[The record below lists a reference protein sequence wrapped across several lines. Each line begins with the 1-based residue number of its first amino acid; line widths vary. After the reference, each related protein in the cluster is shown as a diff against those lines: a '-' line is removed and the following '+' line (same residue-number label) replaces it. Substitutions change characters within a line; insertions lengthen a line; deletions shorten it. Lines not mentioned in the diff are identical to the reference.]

1 MRSDATIIHGVCPVI
16 PTLFLATEQVD
27 FDAMRGLIDA
37 VVALGVQ
44 GVTMFGVG
52 SEFYKL
58 ADDERSRLL
67 VFFVATVKG
76 RAKTIVSVTA
86 HSTLLAC
93 RQASEAEAAG
103 ADALMLLPPF
113 FGGPDG
119 ASLMSHLRAVVDVV
133 RIPVVIQYAPEET
146 KVSIPAAVFLD
157 LAQKAGVQVLVKV
170 ESKPAGQL
178 ISQLTAGGVPV
189 LVGKGGLGFFEA
201 LERGAIGVMPGC
213 SLADRF
219 VAILDLYLRGEK
231 EQAFEAHNRI
241 IPCLTYVDQS
251 LEFFLAAEKHLL
263 ARRGMIT
270 DALCRRPSFSL
281 EPTHREVLDRY
292 VAEISTGVR
301 KN

>member
-1 MRSDATIIHGVCPVI
+1 MKRNATSIHGVCPVI

-37 VVALGVQ
+37 VVAMGVH
-44 GVTMFGVG
+44 GVTMFGMG

-58 ADDERSRLL
+58 ADAERSRLL
-67 VFFVATVKG
+67 AFFVATVRG

-113 FGGPDG
+113 FGGPDA
-119 ASLMSHLRAVVDVV
+119 ASLMGHLRAVVEAV

-146 KVSIPAAVFLD
+146 KVSIPAAIFLE
-157 LAQKAGVQVLVKV
+157 LAQEAGVEVLVKV
-170 ESKPAGQL
+170 ESKPAGPL
-178 ISQLTAGGVPV
+178 ISQLTAGGMPV
-189 LVGKGGLGFFEA
+189 LVGKGGLGFFEG

-219 VAILDLYLRGEK
+219 VAILDLYARGEK

-241 IPCLTYVDQS
+241 VPCLTYVDQS
-251 LEFFLAAEKHLL
+251 LEFFLAAEKYLL
-263 ARRGMIT
+263 ARRGMIAH
-270 DALCRRPSFSL
+270 ALCRRPAFSL
-281 EPTHREVLDRY
+281 EPVHREVLDRY
-292 VAEISTGVR
+292 MAEICNGM
-301 KN
+301 K